1 MGAEDVHLSYRQR
14 LEILPAIGMFSREP
28 NATLGSNPIN
38 GFPKFRD
45 SIGHFFRRHL
55 AAEQMADS
63 EPMRR
68 ESDHRKKQN
77 VTEKISNPI
86 TWNSN
91 PSRVSDVANDNVI
104 DSQRARDDQV
114 NIRQHRNNE
123 RENFPEISSGTDD
136 DLGERD

>member
-1 MGAEDVHLSYRQR
+1 M
-14 LEILPAIGMFSREP
+14 
-28 NATLGSNPIN
+28 GSNPIN
-38 GFPKFRD
+38 GLPKFRD
-45 SIGHFFRRHL
+45 SIGHFFRRRL
-55 AAEQMADS
+55 VAEQLADS

-77 VTEKISNPI
+77 VTDKISNPI

-114 NIRQHRNNE
+114 NIRQRRNNE
-123 RENFPEISSGTDD
+123 REIFPEISSGSDD
-136 DLGERD
+136 D